1 MDIIRID
8 NLEVYAYHG
17 AYDEEK
23 EKGQYFYVNAELYT
37 NTRKAG
43 MNDDLDASTNYGTV
57 CDFIHDFMTKHTYDL
72 IETVAEQLAQAL
84 LLEFKLVKSV
94 LLEIRK
100 PHAPIEREFE
110 SVSVEI
116 ERGWHEA
123 FVAFGSNLG
132 DKEKFIDEAIEA
144 LSNLPQINIVAIS
157 DKIVTKPYG
166 NVEQDVFLNGV
177 MKIETLLP
185 ADELLQ
191 ILQKVEEHAGRER
204 KIHWGPR
211 TLDLDI
217 IFYDDDIISE
227 DDLIVPH
234 PDMKNRDF
242 VLKPLMQIA
251 PYKLHPVYRKTIS
264 DMYAELMAKKQI
276 GRASCRERV

>member
-43 MNDDLDASTNYGTV
+43 MNDDLDVSTNYGTV

-100 PHAPIEREFE
+100 PHAPIEKEFE

-157 DKIVTKPYG
+157 DKIVTEPYG

-264 DMYAELMAKKQI
+264 DMYAELMAKKQ
-276 GRASCRERV
+276 

>member
-17 AYDEEK
+17 VYDEEK

-100 PHAPIEREFE
+100 PHAPIEKEFE

-157 DKIVTKPYG
+157 DKIVTEPYG

-177 MKIETLLP
+177 MKIETLLS

-227 DDLIVPH
+227 DDMIVPH

-264 DMYAELMAKKQI
+264 DMYAELMAKKQ
-276 GRASCRERV
+276 

>member
-17 AYDEEK
+17 VYDEEK

-57 CDFIHDFMTKHTYDL
+57 CNFIHDFMTKHTYDL

-100 PHAPIEREFE
+100 PHAPIEKEFE

-157 DKIVTKPYG
+157 DKIVTEPYG

-177 MKIETLLP
+177 MKIETLLS

-264 DMYAELMAKKQI
+264 DMYVELMAKKQ
-276 GRASCRERV
+276 

>member
-17 AYDEEK
+17 VYDEEK

-157 DKIVTKPYG
+157 DKIVTEPYG

-264 DMYAELMAKKQI
+264 DIYAELMAKKQ
-276 GRASCRERV
+276 

>member
-17 AYDEEK
+17 VYDEEK

-37 NTRKAG
+37 NTRKSG
-43 MNDDLDASTNYGTV
+43 MNDDLDASTNYGIV

-84 LLEFKLVKSV
+84 LLEFRLVKSI

-100 PHAPIEREFE
+100 PHAPIEKEFE

-157 DKIVTKPYG
+157 DKIVTEPYG

-264 DMYAELMAKKQI
+264 DMYAELMAKKQ
-276 GRASCRERV
+276 

>member
-17 AYDEEK
+17 VYDEEK

-57 CDFIHDFMTKHTYDL
+57 CDFIHDFMTKLTYDL

-100 PHAPIEREFE
+100 PHAPIEKEFE

-157 DKIVTKPYG
+157 DKIVTEPYG

-264 DMYAELMAKKQI
+264 DMYAELMAKKQ
-276 GRASCRERV
+276 

>member
-17 AYDEEK
+17 VYDEEK
-23 EKGQYFYVNAELYT
+23 EKGQYFYINAELYT

-43 MNDDLDASTNYGTV
+43 MNDDLDTSTNYGTV

-100 PHAPIEREFE
+100 PHAPIEKEFE

-157 DKIVTKPYG
+157 DKIVTEPYG

-251 PYKLHPVYRKTIS
+251 PYKLHPVYKKTIS
-264 DMYAELMAKKQI
+264 DMYVELMAKKQ
-276 GRASCRERV
+276 

>member
-17 AYDEEK
+17 VYDEEK

-100 PHAPIEREFE
+100 PHAPIEKEFE

-157 DKIVTKPYG
+157 DKIVTEPYG

-227 DDLIVPH
+227 DDLVVPH

-264 DMYAELMAKKQI
+264 DMYAELMVKKQ
-276 GRASCRERV
+276 

>member
-43 MNDDLDASTNYGTV
+43 MNDDLDVSTNYGTV

-72 IETVAEQLAQAL
+72 IETVAEQLSQAL

-94 LLEIRK
+94 LLEIKK

-132 DKEKFIDEAIEA
+132 DKEKFIEEAIEA

-264 DMYAELMAKKQI
+264 DMYVELMAKKQ
-276 GRASCRERV
+276 

>member
-17 AYDEEK
+17 VYDEEK

-43 MNDDLDASTNYGTV
+43 MNDDLDSSTNYGTV
-57 CDFIHDFMTKHTYDL
+57 CDFIHDFMIKYTYDL

-100 PHAPIEREFE
+100 PHAPIEKEFE

-157 DKIVTKPYG
+157 DKIVTEPYG

-264 DMYAELMAKKQI
+264 DMYVELMAKKQ
-276 GRASCRERV
+276 

>member
-17 AYDEEK
+17 VYDEEK

-43 MNDDLDASTNYGTV
+43 MNDDLDTSTNYGTV

-100 PHAPIEREFE
+100 PHAPIEKEFE

-157 DKIVTKPYG
+157 DKIVTEPYG

-191 ILQKVEEHAGRER
+191 TLQKVEEHAGRER

-264 DMYAELMAKKQI
+264 DMYVELMAKKQ
-276 GRASCRERV
+276 

>member
-17 AYDEEK
+17 VYDEEK

-43 MNDDLDASTNYGTV
+43 MNDDLDASTNYGIV

-100 PHAPIEREFE
+100 PHAPIEKEFE

-157 DKIVTKPYG
+157 DKIVTEPYG

-264 DMYAELMAKKQI
+264 DMYTELMAKKQ
-276 GRASCRERV
+276 

>member
-17 AYDEEK
+17 VYDEEK

-72 IETVAEQLAQAL
+72 IETVAEQLTQAL
-84 LLEFKLVKSV
+84 LLEFKLVKSI

-100 PHAPIEREFE
+100 PHAPIEKEFE

-157 DKIVTKPYG
+157 DKIVTEPYG

-264 DMYAELMAKKQI
+264 DMYAELMAKKQ
-276 GRASCRERV
+276 

>member
-17 AYDEEK
+17 VYDEEK

-57 CDFIHDFMTKHTYDL
+57 CNFIHDFMTKHTYDL

-100 PHAPIEREFE
+100 PHAPIEKEFE

-157 DKIVTKPYG
+157 DKIVTEPYG

-264 DMYAELMAKKQI
+264 DMYVELMAKKQ
-276 GRASCRERV
+276 

>member
-17 AYDEEK
+17 VYDEEK

-43 MNDDLDASTNYGTV
+43 MNDDLDTSTNYGTV

-100 PHAPIEREFE
+100 PHAPIEKEFE

-157 DKIVTKPYG
+157 DKIVTEPYG

-264 DMYAELMAKKQI
+264 DMYTELMAKKQ
-276 GRASCRERV
+276 

>member
-17 AYDEEK
+17 VYDEEK

-84 LLEFKLVKSV
+84 LLEFKLVKSI

-100 PHAPIEREFE
+100 PHAPIEKEFE

-157 DKIVTKPYG
+157 DKIVTEPYG

-204 KIHWGPR
+204 KIPWGPR

-264 DMYAELMAKKQI
+264 DMYAELMAKKQ
-276 GRASCRERV
+276 

>member
-17 AYDEEK
+17 VYDEEK

-100 PHAPIEREFE
+100 PHAPIEKEFE

-144 LSNLPQINIVAIS
+144 LSNLSQINIVAIS
-157 DKIVTKPYG
+157 DKIVTEPYG

-264 DMYAELMAKKQI
+264 DMYAELMAKKQ
-276 GRASCRERV
+276 

>member
-17 AYDEEK
+17 VYDEEK

-57 CDFIHDFMTKHTYDL
+57 CDFVHDFMTKHTYDL

-100 PHAPIEREFE
+100 PHAPIEKEFE

-157 DKIVTKPYG
+157 DKIVTEPYG

-264 DMYAELMAKKQI
+264 DMYAELMAKKQ
-276 GRASCRERV
+276 

>member
-43 MNDDLDASTNYGTV
+43 MNDDLDVSTNYGTV
-57 CDFIHDFMTKHTYDL
+57 CDFIHYFMTKHTYDL

-94 LLEIRK
+94 LLEIKK

-264 DMYAELMAKKQI
+264 DMYAELMAKKQ
-276 GRASCRERV
+276 

>member
-57 CDFIHDFMTKHTYDL
+57 CNFIHDFMTKHTYDL

-94 LLEIRK
+94 LLEIKK

-264 DMYAELMAKKQI
+264 DMYAELMAKKQ
-276 GRASCRERV
+276 

>member
-17 AYDEEK
+17 VYDEEK

-57 CDFIHDFMTKHTYDL
+57 CDFIHDFRTKHTYDL

-100 PHAPIEREFE
+100 PHAPIEKEFE

-264 DMYAELMAKKQI
+264 DIYAELMAKKQ
-276 GRASCRERV
+276 

>member
-43 MNDDLDASTNYGTV
+43 MNDDLDASTNYGTA

-157 DKIVTKPYG
+157 DKIVTEPYG

-264 DMYAELMAKKQI
+264 DMYAELMAKKQ
-276 GRASCRERV
+276 

>member
-17 AYDEEK
+17 VYDEEK

-43 MNDDLDASTNYGTV
+43 MNDDLDASTNYGTA

-100 PHAPIEREFE
+100 PHAPIEKEFE

-116 ERGWHEA
+116 ERGRHEA

-157 DKIVTKPYG
+157 DKIVTEPYG

-264 DMYAELMAKKQI
+264 DMYAELMAKKQ
-276 GRASCRERV
+276 

>member
-144 LSNLPQINIVAIS
+144 LSNLSQINIVAIS

-264 DMYAELMAKKQI
+264 DMYAELMAKKQ
-276 GRASCRERV
+276 

>member
-17 AYDEEK
+17 VYDEEK

-43 MNDDLDASTNYGTV
+43 MNDDLDTSTNYGTV

-100 PHAPIEREFE
+100 PHAPIEKEFE
-110 SVSVEI
+110 SVSLEI

-157 DKIVTKPYG
+157 DKIVTEPYG

-264 DMYAELMAKKQI
+264 DMYVELMAKKQ
-276 GRASCRERV
+276 

>member
-17 AYDEEK
+17 VYDEEK

-43 MNDDLDASTNYGTV
+43 MNDNLDASTNYGTV

-84 LLEFKLVKSV
+84 LLEFKLVKSI

-100 PHAPIEREFE
+100 PHAPIEKEFE

-157 DKIVTKPYG
+157 DKIVTEPYG

-264 DMYAELMAKKQI
+264 DMYAELMAKKQ
-276 GRASCRERV
+276 

>member
-17 AYDEEK
+17 VYDEEK

-57 CDFIHDFMTKHTYDL
+57 CDFIHDFMIKYTYDL

-100 PHAPIEREFE
+100 PHAPIEKEFE

-157 DKIVTKPYG
+157 DKIVTEPYG

-264 DMYAELMAKKQI
+264 DMYVELMAKKQ
-276 GRASCRERV
+276 

>member
-17 AYDEEK
+17 VYDEEK

-43 MNDDLDASTNYGTV
+43 MNDDLDTSTNYGTV

-100 PHAPIEREFE
+100 PHAPIEKEFE

-157 DKIVTKPYG
+157 DKIVTEPYG

-234 PDMKNRDF
+234 PDLKNRDF

-264 DMYAELMAKKQI
+264 DMYVELMAKKQ
-276 GRASCRERV
+276 

>member
-43 MNDDLDASTNYGTV
+43 MNDDLDVSTNYGTV

-94 LLEIRK
+94 LLEIKK

-204 KIHWGPR
+204 KMHWGPR

-264 DMYAELMAKKQI
+264 DMYAELMAKKQ
-276 GRASCRERV
+276 

>member
-17 AYDEEK
+17 VYDEEK

-57 CDFIHDFMTKHTYDL
+57 CDFIHDFMTKHIYDL

-100 PHAPIEREFE
+100 PHAPIEKEFE

-157 DKIVTKPYG
+157 DKIVTEPYG

-264 DMYAELMAKKQI
+264 DMYVELMAKKQ
-276 GRASCRERV
+276 